1 MMVAISSA
9 DSRPG
14 GEDRSSRGLAK
25 RATSSKR
32 RRDRQATSN
41 AIAPRPRTSHW
52 RNRRLVMG
60 RRTAFGVGAGRLSL
74 RRGWC
79 HTVQRTDER
88 AGLPALARAGYQERA
103 TPGALAIAKLA
114 PPPQRPRQPAEARGE
129 EHEAPRLGHRD
140 KVAVT
145 VDAVAGA
152 DSRPRR
158 AEGQQEHAE
167 GGRRTHPRPDPDTAH
182 RI

>member
-129 EHEAPRLGHRD
+129 EHEAPRLGHGGEIVG
-140 KVAVT
+140 VAVT
-145 VDAVAGA
+145 VGAVARG
-152 DSRPRR
+152 DSRPHR
-158 AEGQQEHAE
+158 AEGHQEHAE
-167 GGRRTHPRPDPDTAH
+167 GSRHTHP
-182 RI
+182 